1 MCSEEKFLSSSVA
14 QDERGVN
21 PTRAIQAA
29 VLYSTCWFWSSECS
43 VGNNF
48 NTWPGSSV
56 ARIIPLSGLCIKIW
70 TLNLFLFFSLGVCM
84 TLSDSCRSY
93 YQLGRGSFY
102 SCLCAVQLL
111 CNWCATVQAAIV
123 RLIKIGG
130 FPSSPLCST
139 CRLLGDNWII
149 MDTQIPP
156 LGLHLHLK
164 DIVTYEI
171 MWLIVW
177 R

>member
-1 MCSEEKFLSSSVA
+1 MKEGSTPPVQYRLYYTAHAGSDQVS
-14 QDERGVN
+14 
-21 PTRAIQAA
+21 A
-29 VLYSTCWFWSSECS
+29 VLATISTPGQAQ
-43 VGNNF
+43 VL
-48 NTWPGSSV
+48 PGSS
-56 ARIIPLSGLCIKIW
+56 
-70 TLNLFLFFSLGVCM
+70 LFQGRALHQDMNIESVSVFQSWSLYDTVG
-84 TLSDSCRSY
+84 
-93 YQLGRGSFY
+93 QLPIVLPVGERELLFY